1 MIKNFY
7 KYIIL
12 SIVLIFIFILYLSY
26 FGIKTSKFNS
36 IIQNKIHDHNP
47 RLDIKLNKV
56 NFFLDLKKI
65 SIKIKAEKPVLII
78 DKFKEIEF
86 EEITSNLS
94 ITSYLSEE
102 FTIKNLKISTHDN
115 DIKNILSFYRL
126 INNSPK
132 LMILSQFLKKG
143 DVKFSIYLNFDQN
156 GKINDDYEINGEFK
170 NLQVSLLKFKDIK
183 NINFKF
189 NATNKNIDLKNIKFI
204 YDKINFNSDNISIKD
219 NIKNYFIKGSLFNN
233 GDKVNKKLIQLFY
246 KVNLEE
252 INFNESTFNSKS
264 NFSFYVNK
272 KFKILDLTFNSEIK
286 IDKFEYNLKNK
297 NFKNFVTNYK
307 DSIIFKKTK
316 IKVEKQNKKWLLD
329 GSSQYFLEDNLTNL
343 IKFNIVEN
351 NGKLFFDSNIDLS
364 PLRIEFKNLNY
375 LKKEKISAK
384 LFLQG
389 VSKENHL
396 FFKKIKFENFKNVI
410 NIKNLELQNN
420 KIIKLDSANI
430 SFTNQNKFLN
440 QISLNSKNQNFELI
454 GKSFDAQPILN
465 KISKDNNE
473 SDLFHLFENL
483 NSNIFI
489 NIDEL
494 NLDQKN
500 KVNNLNGNLKIK
512 KNKIYTLDISSNF
525 SKNEKLFLKIKT
537 NKDNTVITNFYSDRA
552 KPFVKKYKFIKGFEE
567 GHIDFQS
574 IKKNNLINSKLI
586 IDNFKVQEVPI
597 LAKILTLASLQ
608 GIADLLTGEGIRFT
622 DFEMLYFKKDNLI
635 TIEEIYCIGP
645 AISIMMDGY
654 IEKDNLISLRGTLVP
669 ATTINRTISSIP
681 LLGDILVGKKVGE
694 GIFGVSFKIKG
705 PPKDLKTTVNPIKT
719 LTPRFITRT
728 LEKIKNN

>member
-7 KYIIL
+7 KYIIF
-12 SIVLIFIFILYLSY
+12 SILLFFILIFYLSY
-26 FGIKTSKFNS
+26 YGIETTKFNS
-36 IIQNKIHDHNP
+36 IIKNKIQDHNP
-47 RLDIKLNKV
+47 RLSINLNKV
-56 NFFLDLKKI
+56 NIFLDLKKI
-65 SIKIKAEKPVLII
+65 SIKIRSEKPVLII
-78 DKFKEIEF
+78 DKFEEIEF
-86 EEITSNLS
+86 KEIISTLS
-94 ITSYLSEE
+94 IRSYLSKE
-102 FTIKNLKISTHDN
+102 FAIKNLKLSTYEN

-132 LMILSQFLKKG
+132 LIILNQFFEKG
-143 DVKFSIYLNFDQN
+143 DVKFSLHFNFDQN
-156 GKINDDYEINGEFK
+156 GKINDDYEIKGEVR
-170 NLQVSLLKFKDIK
+170 NLQVRLLKLKNIQ

-189 NATNKNIDLKNIKFI
+189 NAKNKNIDLKNIKFI
-204 YDKINFNSDNISIKD
+204 YDKTNFNSDNISIKD
-219 NIKNYFIKGSLFNN
+219 NIKNYFVKGSLFNN
-233 GDKVNKKLIQLFY
+233 GDKVNKKFIRLFY

-252 INFNESTFNSKS
+252 VNFNDTLFSSKS
-264 NFSFYVNK
+264 NFSFNLTK
-272 KFKILDLTFNSEIK
+272 KLKILDLAFNSEIN
-286 IDKFEYNLKNK
+286 IEEFEYNLKNK
-297 NFKNFVTNYK
+297 NLKKFVTNYK
-307 DSIIFKKTK
+307 DSIIFKKTL
-316 IKVEKQNKKWLLD
+316 IKVEKQNKKWLFN
-329 GSSQYFLEDNLTNL
+329 GSSQYFLKDKLTNK
-343 IKFNIVEN
+343 IKFNIIEN
-351 NGKLFFDSNIDLS
+351 NGKLFFDSTIDLS
-364 PLRIEFKNLNY
+364 PLRIEFKDLNY
-375 LKKEKISAK
+375 LKKEEVSAK
-384 LFLQG
+384 LILQG
-389 VSKENHL
+389 FSKKNYL
-396 FFKKIKFENFKNVI
+396 FLKKIKFENFKNII
-410 NIKNLELQNN
+410 NIKNLELKNN

-430 SFTNQNKFLN
+430 SLINENKFLN
-440 QISLNSKNQNFELI
+440 QLSINSKNHDFQLL

>member
-375 LKKEKISAK
+375 LKK
-384 LFLQG
+384 
-389 VSKENHL
+389 
-396 FFKKIKFENFKNVI
+396 
-410 NIKNLELQNN
+410 
-420 KIIKLDSANI
+420 
-430 SFTNQNKFLN
+430 
-440 QISLNSKNQNFELI
+440 
-454 GKSFDAQPILN
+454 
-465 KISKDNNE
+465 
-473 SDLFHLFENL
+473 
-483 NSNIFI
+483 
-489 NIDEL
+489 
-494 NLDQKN
+494 
-500 KVNNLNGNLKIK
+500 
-512 KNKIYTLDISSNF
+512 
-525 SKNEKLFLKIKT
+525 
-537 NKDNTVITNFYSDRA
+537 
-552 KPFVKKYKFIKGFEE
+552 
-567 GHIDFQS
+567 S
-574 IKKNNLINSKLI
+574 IKVQKNSKLSFGI
-586 IDNFKVQEVPI
+586 QNLQ
-597 LAKILTLASLQ
+597 SL
-608 GIADLLTGEGIRFT
+608 F
-622 DFEMLYFKKDNLI
+622 
-635 TIEEIYCIGP
+635 
-645 AISIMMDGY
+645 
-654 IEKDNLISLRGTLVP
+654 
-669 ATTINRTISSIP
+669 TTIFREI
-681 LLGDILVGKKVGE
+681 
-694 GIFGVSFKIKG
+694 
-705 PPKDLKTTVNPIKT
+705 
-719 LTPRFITRT
+719 
-728 LEKIKNN
+728 